1 MKTAQTCQSTT
12 FQQQLQCCSAA
23 VLCPVKCLLP
33 FPPKLPFH
41 RILSSLRFRFVTPD
55 MSKVSPTSLSL
66 STSKVVSASTPFRTP
81 KSVRKKGKEQSDQRI
96 LGVFRFASE
105 RLGNFLVVVV
115 YKIYFC
121 RLILNNILP
130 LLYLL
135 QEGSPDLQACLMR
148 QPLVV

>member
-1 MKTAQTCQSTT
+1 
-12 FQQQLQCCSAA
+12 
-23 VLCPVKCLLP
+23 
-33 FPPKLPFH
+33 
-41 RILSSLRFRFVTPD
+41 

-96 LGVFRFASE
+96 LGEFRFASE

-135 QEGSPDLQACLMR
+135 QEGSPDLQAFLMATTFGGLS
-148 QPLVV
+148 QTWQLLLAVVN